1 MTTLTHITASG
12 DLISAAAWE
21 LLLERWDAVRADLPV
36 MDVSQ
41 VRARWPLVRP
51 LQRDGLFSSRQR
63 RRDVS
68 PPDAPVNRG
77 GNL

>member
-41 VRARWPLVRP
+41 VRARWLLAIHYKGMGSFRLASGGGTFPRLM
-51 LQRDGLFSSRQR
+51 R
-63 RRDVS
+63 R
-68 PPDAPVNRG
+68 
-77 GNL
+77 